1 MRSCLLVVLAVVAV
15 GCGGPGEQ
23 DGGVDGGADAGM
35 PTVDAGRPDSGVI
48 VEVDAGPPPRTV
60 FGSMTVNGTPY
71 MLSSGYGTQSL
82 NNHQLHLGTDDAIDP
97 RIQVTLVLPGDA
109 GPGFSAACGG
119 PQSVLFAAR
128 WIADA
133 GIAFFTLN
141 PACTV
146 TLSSVA
152 TAIDQDYRGTFSGTL
167 DLEPRSVLDAGFPV
181 MTITAGSFTVHRT
194 L

>member
-1 MRSCLLVVLAVVAV
+1 MMRFLFVALALSGS
-15 GCGGPGEQ
+15 GCGAPSSSD
-23 DGGVDGGADAGM
+23 DGGDAGRDAATRVDAGTDAGM
-35 PTVDAGRPDSGVI
+35 VVPI
-48 VEVDAGPPPRTV
+48 DAGPPPQVV

-181 MTITAGSFTVHRT
+181 MTITAGTFTVHRT
-194 L
+194 F